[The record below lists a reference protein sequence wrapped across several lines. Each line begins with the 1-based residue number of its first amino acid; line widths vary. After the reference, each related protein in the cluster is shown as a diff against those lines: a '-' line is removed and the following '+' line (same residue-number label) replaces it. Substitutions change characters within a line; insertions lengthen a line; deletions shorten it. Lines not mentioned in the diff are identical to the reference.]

1 MGYFQWLCYITRGYF
16 YWNHRQWGRF
26 QPWEVT
32 ASYIGVM
39 CILNNLN
46 VGWPSPN
53 NPNFFYAISN
63 SWLPFVDY
71 CWLLYV
77 SRFGH
82 SWPPNLP
89 LFRCGSNPC
98 TPSCSHQKKCLWKF
112 IPSKNLAKWRFPKS
126 SGSSYQPFFF
136 GIFILNQPALG
147 VPLPTARL
155 VFRLPRRRG
164 ARQGGWQEPWKLRWP
179 RLMIY

>member
-1 MGYFQWLCYITRGYF
+1 MGSHGVIQMMVISLSLSTPSNSCNVYIITSMTPQCG
-16 YWNHRQWGRF
+16 
-26 QPWEVT
+26 
-32 ASYIGVM
+32 M
-39 CILNNLN
+39 
-46 VGWPSPN
+46 
-53 NPNFFYAISN
+53 AIPQYNMQSK

-77 SRFGH
+77 SMFNH
-82 SWPPNLP
+82 SWPPDLP

-164 ARQGGWQEPWKLRWP
+164 ARQGGWQEPCKLRWP